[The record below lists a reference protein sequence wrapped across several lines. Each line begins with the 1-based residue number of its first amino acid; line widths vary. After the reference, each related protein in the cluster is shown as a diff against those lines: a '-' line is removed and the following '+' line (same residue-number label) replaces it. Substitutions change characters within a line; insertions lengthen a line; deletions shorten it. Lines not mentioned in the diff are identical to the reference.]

1 MESPRTGPNLP
12 YKPALPN
19 RKTNLLRTSQSGK
32 TNSRK
37 VAKRAISVHP
47 GAGKRATRVHP
58 GAGKRATRVQRAR
71 LSFPL

>member
-1 MESPRTGPNLP
+1 MESPRMGPNLP

-37 VAKRAISVHP
+37 VAKRAVSVHP
-47 GAGKRATRVHP
+47 GAGKRATRIYLRL
-58 GAGKRATRVQRAR
+58 GKRAFRVQRAR